1 MSFSKLQANG
11 ITCKLLNWTKVSLTG
26 RRQQVVIN
34 GFQSDESN
42 VIGGIPQGLVLGLL
56 LLLIYVTMVDLPR
69 VISSPSLLC
78 VGDTKVFLP
87 ITEWWSKM
95 W

>member
-11 ITCKLLNWTKVSLTG
+11 ITCKLLNWTKVSQTG
-26 RRQQVVIN
+26 RRQQIVIN

-42 VIGGIPQGLVLGLL
+42 IISGIPQGLVLGPLL
-56 LLLIYVTMVDLPR
+56 FLIYVT
-69 VISSPSLLC
+69 VIFQELFSSPSLLF
-78 VGDTKVFLP
+78 VDDIKVFLP

-95 W
+95 F